1 MPFDDVEVRHL
12 RALRAVA
19 EEGSFIGAADI
30 LGFSQAAIS
39 QQIAGLERAVGQSLF
54 DRPGGPRPVTLTP
67 AGRLLLKHADAVVD
81 RLGRAEQE
89 MDDLASGTAGRLV
102 IGTYQSV
109 SVQLLPE
116 VVKEMRAAAPN
127 IDIHFIEH
135 PDNDSLVEDL
145 ISGDVDVTFLAGPFE
160 DSRLDCIE
168 LGVDPFVVVL
178 PADGLEARRNRGR
191 TYPVS
196 ALIGVPMVG
205 EHDCDC
211 QSAIDSGLSAHGV
224 HPHYVFRSNDNGAM
238 QGMVRAGLGPAV
250 MPLLA
255 IDLADPGIVVKQLD
269 PPLDPRTIILAVRRG
284 SSTLP
289 AAEKFVKIAKTEC
302 RKRLSRS
309 KNAAA
314 TPA

>member
-1 MPFDDVEVRHL
+1 MAFDDIEIRHL

-39 QQIAGLERAVGQSLF
+39 QQIAGLEKAVGLSLF

-81 RLGRAEQE
+81 RLSRAEQE
-89 MDDLASGTAGRLV
+89 MEDLASGTAGRLV

-116 VVKEMRAAAPN
+116 VVKEMRAASPN

-145 ISGDVDVTFLAGPFE
+145 IAGDVDVTFLAGPFE
-160 DSRLDCIE
+160 DSRLDIIE

-178 PADGLEARRNRGR
+178 PADGLEARRHRGR
-191 TYPVS
+191 SYPVS
-196 ALIGVPMVG
+196 GLSGVPMVG
-205 EHDCDC
+205 EHPCDC
-211 QSAIDSGLSAHGV
+211 QSAIDRGLSSHGV

-284 SSTLP
+284 STMLP
-289 AAEKFVKIAKTEC
+289 AAEKFVRIAKTEC